1 MPLTAIGNVSSIA
14 IRRMGSLVSRRVA
27 KRYSKFT
34 TWLFGIARHKRSA
47 APLLRSKPFV
57 HLHVLAAHLLVQRV
71 FLLVPILVALATANA
86 GAESSRD
93 QLRVLVQSCLDPK
106 RAGDGTNC
114 PAPVGDSDVADK
126 ARCRTTTQVWEE
138 SSEFVAVRDLKMC
151 GCPRWFEHG
160 IAMPFALI
168 SGVESED
175 LPEGIWQFA
184 WDAARKRFND
194 PNTIALVV
202 NSRLQ
207 RNQDQ
212 LHVHIVGLLEGARD
226 RFPQGYSVNVAN
238 LDHAWAAARTLA
250 REKNMLDYGVVVVQG
265 PGETFTLLVADG
277 DRSHSPEKEYTR
289 YRCQ

>member
-1 MPLTAIGNVSSIA
+1 MTLLKSYSSF
-14 IRRMGSLVSRRVA
+14 S
-27 KRYSKFT
+27 
-34 TWLFGIARHKRSA
+34 TWLFSIARHKRSTA
-47 APLLRSKPFV
+47 LLLRSELVFR
-57 HLHVLAAHLLVQRV
+57 LHVLAAHLPVRRV
-71 FLLVPILVALATANA
+71 LLVPILVALTTVNA

-93 QLRVLVQSCLDPK
+93 QLRVLVQNCLDPE
-106 RAGDGTNC
+106 RAGDAANC
-114 PAPVGDSDVADK
+114 PAPVGDSDVADN
-126 ARCRTTTQVWEE
+126 ARCRTTTQVWEKSTE
-138 SSEFVAVRDLKMC
+138 YVAVRDLKMC

-168 SGVESED
+168 SGIESEE

-194 PNTIALVV
+194 PNSIALVV

-207 RNQDQ
+207 RSQDQ

-238 LDHAWAAARTLA
+238 LDHVWAAARSLA
-250 REKNMLDYGVVVVQG
+250 RERNMLDFGVVVVQG
-265 PGETFTLLVADG
+265 PEETFTLLVTDG
-277 DRSHSPEKEYTR
+277 DWSHSPEKQYTR